1 MIFFT
6 RDNILPL
13 VDANYSTDPDFS
25 LSMEVVDLMNKSI
38 D

>member
-6 RDNILPL
+6 RDNIVPL
-13 VDANYSTDPDFS
+13 IDANYSTDPDFS
-25 LSMEVVDLMNKSI
+25 LSMEVVDVMNKSI